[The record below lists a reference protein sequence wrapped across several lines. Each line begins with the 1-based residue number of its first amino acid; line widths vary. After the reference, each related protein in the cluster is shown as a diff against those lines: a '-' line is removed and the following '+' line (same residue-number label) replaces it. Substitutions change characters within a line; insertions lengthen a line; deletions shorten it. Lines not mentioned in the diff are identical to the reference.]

1 MRLARIVGF
10 TGRMM
15 IRAGVLILLFVA
27 FQLWG
32 TGLHTARAQND
43 LEKRFRAQQAELGPL
58 PAPTTADTTG
68 APSTTSTA
76 PPATASPDFPAPA
89 PGEPIGFISI
99 PAIGADF
106 FIVEGVDLR
115 WLQDGPGHF
124 PQTPLPGQPGNA
136 ALAGHRTTFKAPF
149 NRLDEL
155 QPGDL
160 IFVETLQGRFTYE
173 VMAQPSAEG
182 EPPKAHYIVG
192 PRQTEI
198 LDDKGDN
205 RLTLMA
211 CHPKYSAAQRIVVEA
226 KLVSN
231 PAPPT
236 PLPPAEDLPE
246 LPADD
251 LAGGNAAARVPAAL
265 WSLLAIGI
273 WFSAWLAG
281 RWRRAWKWPA
291 YAVCLPLFAFA
302 LFEAFNHINHLLPA
316 AY

>member
-1 MRLARIVGF
+1 MRVARIVGF

-32 TGLHTARAQND
+32 TGLHTSRAQAD
-43 LEKRFRAQQAELGPL
+43 LEKRFRAQLDEVGDVPS
-58 PAPTTADTTG
+58 PATADTT
-68 APSTTSTA
+68 APPVTSSTT
-76 PPATASPDFPAPA
+76 PPATASPDFPVPE
-89 PGEPIGFISI
+89 PGEPIGLISI
-99 PAIGADF
+99 PDIGADF

-155 QPGDL
+155 EPGDL
-160 IFVETLQGRFTYE
+160 IFIETLQGKFTYE
-173 VMAQPSAEG
+173 VMPQPAGEG
-182 EPPKAHYIVG
+182 EVPKGHYIVG
-192 PRQTEI
+192 PRQIEI

-231 PAPPT
+231 PAPAT
-236 PLPPAEDLPE
+236 PLPPPDVSE

-251 LAGGNAAARVPAAL
+251 LAGGNEGARVPAVL
-265 WSLLAIGI
+265 WSLGAIAI
-273 WFSAWLAG
+273 WFLAWFAG
-281 RWRRAWKWPA
+281 HRRPAWRWPA
-291 YAVCLPLFAFA
+291 YAVCFPLFAFV
-302 LFEAFNHINHLLPA
+302 LFEAFDKINHLLPA